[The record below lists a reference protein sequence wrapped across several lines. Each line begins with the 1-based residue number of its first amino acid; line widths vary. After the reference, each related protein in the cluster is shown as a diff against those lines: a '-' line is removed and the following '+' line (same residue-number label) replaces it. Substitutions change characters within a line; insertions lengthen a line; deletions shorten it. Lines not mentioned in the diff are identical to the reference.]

1 MSGDFVVSGRVFL
14 IRLHIGCTRPTPKVC
29 QAITFRANRIVH
41 TKVQWPIS
49 EKLANF
55 GAWAVMGA
63 MAIGM
68 YVVPDWGF
76 LKSEITSYSA
86 DCVVPVVN
94 GRCPKDLF
102 ANTPVT
108 YKVST
113 SDQSVIYWVNGFPPS
128 RLANCAVASRTSWK
142 CEYPDKSATM

>member
-1 MSGDFVVSGRVFL
+1 
-14 IRLHIGCTRPTPKVC
+14 
-29 QAITFRANRIVH
+29 
-41 TKVQWPIS
+41 
-49 EKLANF
+49 
-55 GAWAVMGA
+55 MGA

-76 LKSEITSYSA
+76 LKSKITSYSA
-86 DCVVPVVN
+86 DCEVPVVN
-94 GRCPKDLF
+94 GRCPKYLF

-142 CEYPDKSATM
+142 CEYPDKSATMGFQDGTFFSYSDGNESDFVKDHDAKQYPLSRLEYLRACNKTLTGTNRCSSSPRRNY